1 MNATQPTV
9 IAVSKLQMVRYR
21 RWDGGYGLVR
31 VEEFDRLAAA
41 TRVAEAD
48 PKSEWRSTFVDFD
61 GYEIDSFIEPGV
73 FERVIHYAV
82 NFDNGQRVEVALYRD
97 GWRTE
102 RHPLAEQAR
111 VAVMAD

>member
-1 MNATQPTV
+1 MSATQPTV

-48 PKSEWRSTFVDFD
+48 PEGEWRAGFVDFE
-61 GYEIDSFIEPGV
+61 GLAIDSFVEPGV
-73 FERVIHYAV
+73 FEKPVHYAV
-82 NFDNGQRVEVALYRD
+82 NFDNGKRVEVALYRD
-97 GWRTE
+97 GWRVE